1 MCVVYRKPTA
11 LLPPATTILT
21 IVIFIASRFIGVI
34 LQTQFPV
41 RLFNI
46 MRCGMNGDLQQFVM
60 IEFQGLGTAGFAV
73 AVAVGAGVV
82 VTMIRV
88 GVGAVQFFFRVIKQ
102 INFGGACFIV
112 SVGGWRFHFLLE

>member
-1 MCVVYRKPTA
+1 
-11 LLPPATTILT
+11 
-21 IVIFIASRFIGVI
+21 
-34 LQTQFPV
+34 
-41 RLFNI
+41 

-60 IEFQGLGTAGFAV
+60 IEFQGLGTVGFAV
-73 AVAVGAGVV
+73 AVAVAVAVGVVV

-112 SVGGWRFHFLLE
+112 SVGGWRFHFVLE

>member
-1 MCVVYRKPTA
+1 
-11 LLPPATTILT
+11 
-21 IVIFIASRFIGVI
+21 
-34 LQTQFPV
+34 
-41 RLFNI
+41 
-46 MRCGMNGDLQQFVM
+46 M

-102 INFGGACFIV
+102 INFGGGCFIV
-112 SVGGWRFHFLLE
+112 SVGGWRFHFVLE